1 MNNLSEINRAGE
13 DLEKSI
19 ISNENMEVVFSY
31 SKKIDELIIKRLDK
45 YMKYEK
51 MLNFKDKYIIINSLK
66 QDILKYF
73 FDISM
78 DDLEI
83 LSNTL
88 YLFCCLRANDIS
100 IDEIL
105 EYATFTNQN
114 YSEKTI
120 STNCISIEE
129 EQYTNFYTCICKK
142 YINIIKERI
151 TK

>member
-88 YLFCCLRANDIS
+88 YLFCC
-100 IDEIL
+100 
-105 EYATFTNQN
+105 
-114 YSEKTI
+114 
-120 STNCISIEE
+120 
-129 EQYTNFYTCICKK
+129 
-142 YINIIKERI
+142 
-151 TK
+151 